1 MKQHR
6 SVRLFIA
13 LIFAARPCLQ
23 ITYSKNIEA
32 PMKGKFW
39 WVVTITLI
47 LYTNNISMISQFTT
61 IQINF
66 YLDYNLDN
74 HLEYLNDAL
83 SKLKKAQRQKSKQP
97 IFQKAQQGGIMQSVK
112 DSMNRSTKGLNMKK
126 HANDVIS
133 DVTSKGPSLTDTSCM
148 QNYPISC
155 ISENWRNITCIVFV
169 QHPSVPVQNTN
180 TMWNDNPSL
189 NLSTAKESQT
199 CSNFYVHLENIE

>member
-1 MKQHR
+1 
-6 SVRLFIA
+6 
-13 LIFAARPCLQ
+13 
-23 ITYSKNIEA
+23 
-32 PMKGKFW
+32 
-39 WVVTITLI
+39 
-47 LYTNNISMISQFTT
+47 MISQCTT

-97 IFQKAQQGGIMQSVK
+97 IFQKAQQGRIMQSVK

-133 DVTSKGPSLTDTSCM
+133 DVNSKGPSLTDTSCM

-155 ISENWRNITCIVFV
+155 ISENWRNITCVVFV
-169 QHPSVPVQNTN
+169 QHLSLPVQNTN
-180 TMWNDNPSL
+180 TTLNDNPFL
-189 NLSTAKESQT
+189 NLSTAKESQS
-199 CSNFYVHLENIE
+199 CSNFYVNLENIE